1 METKGKAKKAGRGS
15 TKKQPDQGLKD
26 GQRQGRPHTF
36 ECLKNAR
43 LA

>member
-26 GQRQGRPHTF
+26 GQRPKADRTPSS
-36 ECLKNAR
+36 A
-43 LA
+43 